1 MNQTVKQQV
10 MAYLAGNF
18 SCQEVANL
26 ITDYLEGALSPGQR
40 IRFHMHLGLCFACR
54 NFLKQL
60 KYTVTTLNQLPP
72 EPVPPHVKDELL
84 RRFRTWT
91 AEQVSSAGRSDEKNA

>member
-1 MNQTVKQQV
+1 MNRNLKQQV

-26 ITDYLEGALSPGQR
+26 MTDYLEGVLSPGQR

-72 EPVPPHVKDELL
+72 DPVPPRVKAELL
-84 RRFRTWT
+84 RRFKTWK
-91 AEQVSSAGRSDEKNA
+91 AEQVSSAGRPDEKNS

>member
-1 MNQTVKQQV
+1 

-26 ITDYLEGALSPGQR
+26 MTEYLDGALSLRER

-54 NFLKQL
+54 NFLKQM
-60 KYTVTTLNQLPP
+60 KYTVATLQQLPP
-72 EPVPPHVKDELL
+72 EPVPPQVKAELL
-84 RRFRTWT
+84 RRFQHWKV
-91 AEQVSSAGRSDEKNA
+91 EQASSARSANESQ